1 MKIKDILQL
10 PNIEIGDEI
19 LVGKFRNR
27 KATVKG
33 FKKDAHNPPVLKT
46 TKEDENKEIEVDVH
60 GDATKGYVLSK
71 IVVPV
76 KLRGRGVGSKVMKD
90 LIDKA
95 DNEHAIIAL
104 TPDTAFGGTKGRLIK
119 FYKGFGFVPNK
130 GRNKDFRYRE
140 TMIRY
145 PKDEK
150 V

>member
-1 MKIKDILQL
+1 MLI
-10 PNIEIGDEI
+10 NEITENFAD
-19 LVGKFRNR
+19 GK
-27 KATVKG
+27 VKG
-33 FKKDAHNPPVLKT
+33 KSTVVTEKANT
-46 TKEDENKEIEVDVH
+46 DEVEVDIS
-60 GDATKGYVLSK
+60 GNAEKGYVLSK
-71 IVVPV
+71 IVVP
-76 KLRGRGVGSKVMKD
+76 KELRGTGVGSKVMKD

-145 PKDEK
+145 PKEVNK
-150 V
+150 N

>member
-1 MKIKDILQL
+1 MLI
-10 PNIEIGDEI
+10 NEITENFADGKKKGKSTVVTEKANTDE
-19 LVGKFRNR
+19 V
-27 KATVKG
+27 
-33 FKKDAHNPPVLKT
+33 
-46 TKEDENKEIEVDVH
+46 EVDIS
-60 GDATKGYVLSK
+60 GNAEKGYVLSK
-71 IVVPV
+71 IVVP
-76 KLRGRGVGSKVMKD
+76 KELRDTGVGSKVMKD

-145 PKDEK
+145 PKEVNK
-150 V
+150 N